1 MKLKLSTLA
10 IIIGIIF
17 FGYYFIYTP
26 QSSEQMD
33 YVPMPT
39 IPTEEEYGTEL
50 TSLDT
55 PFGDYEGFEVTPLGD
70 YDNDP
75 QQEIYNDLVGNVRP
89 DNVMREEP
97 VTKLL

>member
-26 QSSEQMD
+26 QPEQMA

-39 IPTEEEYGTEL
+39 IPAEEEYGTEL

-55 PFGDYEGFEVTPLGD
+55 PFGDYEGFEVTPLDD
-70 YDNDP
+70 YDNIDDP
-75 QQEIYNDLVGNVRP
+75 AGNVRP

-97 VTKLL
+97 VTNL

>member
-26 QSSEQMD
+26 QPSEQMA
-33 YVPMPT
+33 YVPMST
-39 IPTEEEYGTEL
+39 IPAEEEYGTEL

-55 PFGDYEGFEVTPLGD
+55 PFGDYEGFEVTPL
-70 YDNDP
+70 DNYL
-75 QQEIYNDLVGNVRP
+75 QQEIYNDPVGNVRP
-89 DNVMREEP
+89 DNVMHVEEP
-97 VTKLL
+97 VTKL